1 MYCLPA
7 RKESDSDNYS
17 KANRLTQELIVCIK
31 KRTKESVFRYRPTIT
46 TTYKNEKT
54 QAGEKEP
61 SE

>member
-1 MYCLPA
+1 MD
-7 RKESDSDNYS
+7 K
-17 KANRLTQELIVCIK
+17 K